1 MRSAVGRN
9 GSSTILKFSSCKA
22 VKVVGLRLPF
32 SMIKAWSKKSVS
44 VLSHVLNHQSLQ
56 AYRGSE
62 YQCLKFC
69 HRFQRLPAIG
79 VHEDYDIC
87 LDNQKE
93 SERSQKSARF

>member
-44 VLSHVLNHQSLQ
+44 VFKSC
-56 AYRGSE
+56 SE

-93 SERSQKSARF
+93 SERSQKSALFLIDT